1 MRRCAMKTS
10 KGLVHARRRRAQ
22 LLAELERVIDYSR
35 RVLVE
40 SKMDIRRIRRELA
53 HVLR

>member
-1 MRRCAMKTS
+1 MKNS
-10 KGLVHARRRRAQ
+10 KQTTHTRRRREM
-22 LLAELERVIDYSR
+22 LIAELERVIDYSR

-40 SKMDIRRIRRELA
+40 SKAEVRRIRRELA